1 MGKLLT
7 GGLWVSFYMVGFRG
21 LTLEM
26 TTGLPPFYS
35 ENTNLM
41 YKKILHNQLIFPP
54 GFSERAQ
61 SLVSGVSFFL

>member
-1 MGKLLT
+1 
-7 GGLWVSFYMVGFRG
+7 MVGCLW

-61 SLVSGVSFFL
+61 SLIKGVRFIF

>member
-1 MGKLLT
+1 
-7 GGLWVSFYMVGFRG
+7 
-21 LTLEM
+21 M

-61 SLVSGVSFFL
+61 SLVTGVRIFKSLNGIVTGKRSSLKIGWWT